1 MNINQIQI
9 LVKEIQNLFFRRD
22 YKTIISTTKEAIKK
36 YPKTAIF
43 YNLLGLAFSNIGKL
57 EEARIVLEKG
67 YQINSTD
74 LAIINNLANVYKNS
88 HETTRAEELYKKSIK
103 IDKNYLNAYVNYGN
117 LKRDLNRFSESINLY
132 ETALKLNKNI
142 PSVNYSIA
150 MSYQSLGDFEKSD
163 FFAKKALEIEP
174 KFTKADLLISRSKKY
189 HKDDEHLKAML
200 EKKENTDLNNNLKA
214 DLFFAISKAYE
225 DQEDISS
232 SIKYLKKGNEIKRS
246 LVNFNIE
253 LENKKFEE
261 IKKIFNKIK
270 EKKVDNKIINHK
282 KIIFILGMPRSGTT
296 LVEQII
302 SSHSQVYSSGEL
314 PFLSL
319 IMNKIF
325 HEEKDI
331 AGVLNNEKNLNKL
344 SEQYFS
350 FLKNYEISEQYIT
363 DKAPLNFMWIGFIKY
378 IFPESKIIHCVRNSK
393 DNCISLY
400 KNIFEGSLNFSYSEN
415 ELGRYYNLYKDLINF
430 WKNYSTELFH
440 DVHYENLINDS
451 DYEIKKIINY
461 CNLDWEDRCLDFSK
475 NKNPIKTASVG
486 QARKPIYKS
495 SINSSTKFEPYLKDL
510 FKLI

>member
-36 YPKTAIF
+36 YPKTSIF

-142 PSVNYSIA
+142 PSVNYSMA

-189 HKDDEHLKAML
+189 HKGDEHLKAML

-214 DLFFAISKAYE
+214 DLFC
-225 DQEDISS
+225 
-232 SIKYLKKGNEIKRS
+232 
-246 LVNFNIE
+246 
-253 LENKKFEE
+253 NK
-261 IKKIFNKIK
+261 
-270 EKKVDNKIINHK
+270 
-282 KIIFILGMPRSGTT
+282 
-296 LVEQII
+296 
-302 SSHSQVYSSGEL
+302 
-314 PFLSL
+314 
-319 IMNKIF
+319 
-325 HEEKDI
+325 
-331 AGVLNNEKNLNKL
+331 
-344 SEQYFS
+344 
-350 FLKNYEISEQYIT
+350 
-363 DKAPLNFMWIGFIKY
+363 
-378 IFPESKIIHCVRNSK
+378 
-393 DNCISLY
+393 
-400 KNIFEGSLNFSYSEN
+400 
-415 ELGRYYNLYKDLINF
+415 
-430 WKNYSTELFH
+430 
-440 DVHYENLINDS
+440 
-451 DYEIKKIINY
+451 
-461 CNLDWEDRCLDFSK
+461 
-475 NKNPIKTASVG
+475 
-486 QARKPIYKS
+486 
-495 SINSSTKFEPYLKDL
+495 
-510 FKLI
+510 